1 MNGASMDRKYWVP
14 ALEKAND
21 IIRMI
26 ADEPAKL
33 KMADLCKRL
42 NISKS
47 SMFSLLQ
54 TMEALEWITQN
65 PNNTYSMG
73 VHYGIMGNSYFQQY
87 DLIEAFQRL
96 APTTM
101 ERLVES
107 IQLAQLNG
115 SDVLYLAKETAPSPI
130 QMVPVPGVRFPAHAT
145 GLGKVLL
152 SYLKEEDLH
161 RLYPEENLPA
171 LTPFTLHTKRE
182 LMAQIAEIRKNGYAI
197 DLQEGVMGF
206 NCIAAPVFPSKNE
219 LTSAVSVSMPVH
231 NWEEKK
237 ESALREI
244 QDLAHRLSFN
254 R

>member
-1 MNGASMDRKYWVP
+1 
-14 ALEKAND
+14 
-21 IIRMI
+21 
-26 ADEPAKL
+26 
-33 KMADLCKRL
+33 
-42 NISKS
+42 
-47 SMFSLLQ
+47 
-54 TMEALEWITQN
+54 
-65 PNNTYSMG
+65 
-73 VHYGIMGNSYFQQY
+73 
-87 DLIEAFQRL
+87 
-96 APTTM
+96 
-101 ERLVES
+101 
-107 IQLAQLNG
+107 LNG

-171 LTPFTLHTKRE
+171 LTPFTYQTKRE

-197 DLQEGVMGF
+197 DFQEGVMGF
-206 NCIAAPVFPSKNE
+206 NCFAAPVFLPKNE
-219 LTSAVSVSMPVH
+219 FTAAVSVSMPVH

>member
-1 MNGASMDRKYWVP
+1 MDRKYWVP
-14 ALEKAND
+14 ALQKAND
-21 IIRMI
+21 IVRMI

-42 NISKS
+42 AISKS

-54 TMEALEWITQN
+54 TMEALEWITLN
-65 PNNTYSMG
+65 PNNTYSIG
-73 VHYGIMGNSYFQQY
+73 VHYGIVGNSYFQQY

-96 APTTM
+96 APATM
-101 ERLVES
+101 ERLLES

-130 QMVPVPGVRFPAHAT
+130 QMVPVPGIRFPAHAT

-161 RLYPEENLPA
+161 KLYPEEDLSA
-171 LTPFTLHTKRE
+171 LTPFTLRTKRE

-206 NCIAAPVFPSKNE
+206 NCIAAPVFPPKNE
-219 LTSAVSVSMPVH
+219 MTAAVSVSMPVH
-231 NWEEKK
+231 VWEEKK
-237 ESALREI
+237 EAALREI
-244 QDLAHRLSFN
+244 QELARRLSFN
-254 R
+254 Q